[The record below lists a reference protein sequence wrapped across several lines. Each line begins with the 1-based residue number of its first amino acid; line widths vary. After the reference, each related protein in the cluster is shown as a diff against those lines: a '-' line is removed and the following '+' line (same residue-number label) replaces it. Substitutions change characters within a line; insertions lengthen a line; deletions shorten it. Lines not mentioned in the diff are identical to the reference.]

1 MRSEVKWP
9 CLPQREEPRAFCE
22 GGGPRDEQNDLTGA
36 SWMWLALRA
45 PVGQTLVAPGNH
57 QWHMGPCPFSSQFFF
72 SFYLFLFL
80 ISYLISLSFPFYLFH
95 PMFSLLSA
103 LIETDG
109 DTGVVAQMLKNLP
122 AMQEAWV
129 WSLGQED
136 PLEKGMATHSSIVA
150 WRIPWTEEPDG
161 VAKSR
166 TGLSD

>member
-1 MRSEVKWP
+1 MAKHWWHQATTSGIWDPVLF
-9 CLPQREEPRAFCE
+9 LPR
-22 GGGPRDEQNDLTGA
+22 
-36 SWMWLALRA
+36 
-45 PVGQTLVAPGNH
+45 
-57 QWHMGPCPFSSQFFF
+57 FFF

-129 WSLGQED
+129 
-136 PLEKGMATHSSIVA
+136 
-150 WRIPWTEEPDG
+150 
-161 VAKSR
+161 
-166 TGLSD
+166 

>member
-1 MRSEVKWP
+1 
-9 CLPQREEPRAFCE
+9 
-22 GGGPRDEQNDLTGA
+22 
-36 SWMWLALRA
+36 MWLALRA

-129 WSLGQED
+129 
-136 PLEKGMATHSSIVA
+136 
-150 WRIPWTEEPDG
+150 
-161 VAKSR
+161 
-166 TGLSD
+166 